1 MPRTDAPG
9 KRTAVVELADVSVRY
24 GSVKA
29 PVTALSGVDV
39 RVHAGEFVV
48 LVGPSGCGK
57 SSLLR
62 VVAGFERPTTG
73 HARVR
78 GTLPRPG
85 PGTGMVFQ
93 QPRLFP
99 WRTVG
104 GNLAFALARLGV
116 PRSDRPGRIAGL
128 LGRVG
133 LPGMADRRTWELS
146 GGQQQRVAL
155 ARALAA
161 EPELLLMDEPFA
173 ALDAL
178 TRERLQEEV
187 RALAGRLGTTVLFVT
202 HSAEE
207 AVLLGSRVLVMAA
220 GPGRVVAELPVDLA
234 RGPGADVSALR
245 ASPEFARLRGRLT
258 EVMRG
263 GAVPGP

>member
-1 MPRTDAPG
+1 MPRTDAPP
-9 KRTAVVELADVSVRY
+9 APAAVELAGVSVRY
-24 GSVKA
+24 GPAKQR
-29 PVTALSGVDV
+29 VTAVEGVDL
-39 RVHAGEFVV
+39 RIHPGEFVV

-57 SSLLR
+57 TTLLR
-62 VVAGFERPTTG
+62 VAAGFERPAVGT
-73 HARVR
+73 ALVR
-78 GTLPRPG
+78 GGTPEPG
-85 PGTGMVFQ
+85 RGAGVVFQ

-104 GNLAFALARLGV
+104 GNLGFALARHGV
-116 PRSDRPGRIAGL
+116 PRAERPARIAEL
-128 LGRVG
+128 LERVG
-133 LPGMADRRTWELS
+133 LPGLAARRTWELS
-146 GGQQQRVAL
+146 GGQQQRVAI

-187 RALAGRLGTTVLFVT
+187 RTLAARLGTTVLFVT

-220 GPGRVVAELPVDLA
+220 NPGRVVAELPVPLDRA
-234 RGPGADVSALR
+234 PTTDVAALR
-245 ASPEFARLRGRLT
+245 SSPEFAHLRGRLT
-258 EVMRG
+258 ETMRR
-263 GAVPGP
+263 P